1 MRNQFWN
8 GILDGWKVRSRDS
21 RCFTHITYHIYV
33 WVFNISFGTRV
44 GPGVTKTKWPHLLE
58 DPVGL
63 PQGHHPSFSF
73 STVCTVDGCEILHQL
88 KTVVNVPIF
97 LSGLKNHPKLVVQ
110 DILHPQYVTAVWFLV
125 ETQCF
130 LQNIVPPFPSFFFDI
145 HVCWLRDH
153 VALCNLVIR
162 L

>member
-58 DPVGL
+58 DPVGP

-97 LSGLKNHPKLVVQ
+97 FVWVEKPSQIGGAGYPPSTVCHRSLVFGRNPMFFAKYRPTFSQ
-110 DILHPQYVTAVWFLV
+110 
-125 ETQCF
+125 
-130 LQNIVPPFPSFFFDI
+130 FFFR
-145 HVCWLRDH
+145 HPCM
-153 VALCNLVIR
+153 LVTWSCR
-162 L
+162 PV